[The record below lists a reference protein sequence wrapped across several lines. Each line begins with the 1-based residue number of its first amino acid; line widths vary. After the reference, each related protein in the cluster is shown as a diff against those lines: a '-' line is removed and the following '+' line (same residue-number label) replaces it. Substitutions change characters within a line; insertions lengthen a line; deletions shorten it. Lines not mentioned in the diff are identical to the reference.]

1 MKTPA
6 EMSAAE
12 IHERALENER
22 QMLQMLIEKIA
33 ADTSSASMP
42 DTAEA

>member
-12 IHERALENER
+12 IHERTLEIER
-22 QMLQMLIEKIA
+22 QMLIEKIA
-33 ADTSSASMP
+33 ADASSASMP